1 MTSLT
6 PHTME
11 WSQSGMGNPE
21 PRTLQPIRV
30 QPEKEQEGRDGGG
43 LPEPYKTKTLACS

>member
-30 QPEKEQEGRDGGG
+30 QPEKEQEGREGR
-43 LPEPYKTKTLACS
+43 PEPSKMRTLA